1 MEHGTGKRNRAA
13 TKVVAGI
20 RRGRIVVGTEE
31 RVEEEIGIGEGQRR
45 KRNSGKGCCRKKD
58 TGRSSCRDRG
68 KSRGRNRDRGR
79 DREGKGTA
87 AKVAAGIR
95 RG

>member
-31 RVEEEIGIGEGQRR
+31 RVEEEIGIGEGTEKEKEQRQR
-45 KRNSGKGCCRKKD
+45 LLQ
-58 TGRSSCRDRG
+58 
-68 KSRGRNRDRGR
+68 
-79 DREGKGTA
+79 E
-87 AKVAAGIR
+87 
-95 RG
+95 